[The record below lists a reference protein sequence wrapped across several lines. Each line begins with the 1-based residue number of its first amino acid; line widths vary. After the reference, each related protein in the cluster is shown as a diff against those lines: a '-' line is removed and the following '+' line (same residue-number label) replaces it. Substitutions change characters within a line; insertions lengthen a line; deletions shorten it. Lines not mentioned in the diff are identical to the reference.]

1 VRKSFCCAFGLVL
14 MLLLGACGA
23 YPGAP
28 PTAQQL
34 ALSQPMTGDEV
45 HVPTRPTRLT
55 PAPPL
60 ASTPQLAIPSQL
72 ATPTPTT
79 SRGRSMPGSSAPAN
93 ISGATPGA
101 APYGEPP
108 ALSSEEI
115 QLTRQ
120 LFALINHDR
129 AVRGLYP
136 FTWNNTLAGGARLHS
151 WNMIH
156 CGFSHTCPDG
166 RDQCTRIA
174 SEGFAGFSDCGECI
188 GLAGPY
194 PTAWGGVD
202 AVQESMINEPP
213 TGWHRIHLTSR
224 TLHSIGVGLVVD
236 ARGWIWFTEDMVSQA

>member
-1 VRKSFCCAFGLVL
+1 VRNSFCCAFGLVL
-14 MLLLGACGA
+14 ILLLSACGA

-28 PTAQQL
+28 PGAQQL
-34 ALSQPMTGDEV
+34 VPSQPMFGDAV
-45 HVPTRPTRLT
+45 HVQTRQTRQT
-55 PAPPL
+55 PATPVAP
-60 ASTPQLAIPSQL
+60 TPQLAIPSQL

-79 SRGRSMPGSSAPAN
+79 SKVHTRPGSPVPTN
-93 ISGATPGA
+93 ISGTASGA

-108 ALSSEEI
+108 ALSREEV
-115 QLTRQ
+115 QLTQQ

-136 FTWNNTLAGGARLHS
+136 FIWNNTLAAGARLHS

-194 PTAWGGVD
+194 PSAWGGVD

-213 TGWHRIHLTSR
+213 TGWHRIQLTSTR
-224 TLHSIGVGLVVD
+224 LHRVGVGVFVD
-236 ARGWIWFTEDMVSQA
+236 SKGWVWFTEDLVS